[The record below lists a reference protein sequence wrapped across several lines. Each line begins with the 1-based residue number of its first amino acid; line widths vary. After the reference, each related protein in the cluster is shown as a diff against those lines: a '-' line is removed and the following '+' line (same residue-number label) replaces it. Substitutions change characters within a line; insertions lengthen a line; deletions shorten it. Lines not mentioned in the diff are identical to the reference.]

1 MRVVS
6 IGGSGSFL
14 GVGVRDMTAERAK
27 ELKLGEEAGVEITR
41 VDADSPAAKAGLKET
56 DTVLEY
62 NGQRVEGIEQF
73 VRLVRETPAGRNV
86 KLKISR
92 GGSQQMVTATI
103 AERRGADRAKIEVEM
118 DRVREKLR
126 NMPEIRM
133 PDMPNAIIGWRSGM
147 IGIEGEGLSEQL
159 AAFFGVKEGVLV
171 RSVAKD
177 MPAEKAGIKAGDVIT
192 KVDGTTVKSAR
203 DITSGIR
210 NAKSKMPV
218 KVTLVRNK
226 AEMNLDVTVD
236 TQEASP
242 ARRRAIT
249 VTSPQEFDFKF
260 EL

>member
-1 MRVVS
+1 MRVVTV
-6 IGGSGSFL
+6 GGSGSYL
-14 GVGVRDMTAERAK
+14 GVGVRDLTAERAR
-27 ELKLGEEAGVEITR
+27 ELKLSEEAGVEITR

-73 VRLVRETPAGRNV
+73 VRLVRETPSGRNV

-92 GGSQQMVTATI
+92 GGSQQMLTATI
-103 AERRGADRAKIEVEM
+103 ADRRGSGPAKIEVEM

-147 IGIEGEGLSEQL
+147 IGIEGEGVNEQL

-177 MPAEKAGIKAGDVIT
+177 MPAEKAGVKAGDVIT
-192 KVDGTTVKSAR
+192 KVEGTAVKSAR
-203 DITSGIR
+203 DITSSIR
-210 NAKSKMPV
+210 NAKSKTPV

-226 AEMNLDVTVD
+226 AEMTLDVNVEKD
-236 TQEASP
+236 EP
-242 ARRRAIT
+242 APVRRRAIT
-249 VTSPQEFDFKF
+249 VTNPQEFEFKF
-260 EL
+260 DF